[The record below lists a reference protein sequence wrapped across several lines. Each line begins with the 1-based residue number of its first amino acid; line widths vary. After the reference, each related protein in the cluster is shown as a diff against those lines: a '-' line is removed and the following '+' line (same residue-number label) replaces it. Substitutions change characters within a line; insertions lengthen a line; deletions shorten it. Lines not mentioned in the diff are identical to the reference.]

1 MSFWQK
7 CVVVLLAIAIFG
19 GAGYFAHVAF
29 RPVELARLQSIPW
42 VKYVHPNVKRL
53 KQAQDSVRE
62 GKLNEAREILVKAL
76 VLEPKS
82 PVTRELRDLLG
93 NVDTQI
99 FFSKEPSPRKTEYIV
114 NQGDALSSIARKL
127 DSSAEAIMRVNNL
140 DSTLIRPGE
149 KLLVPRLDF
158 AITIDLPNNRLVVHD
173 NRGFFT
179 QYPIVSAQLPP
190 TRRSEIE
197 TKVAAKSF
205 WQNGEALRADHGM
218 QKEGTPRI
226 DLEHS
231 GYVLYGVGEARQ
243 ASTSGIAVTTDDN
256 EQTMNS
262 RDANRLREGI
272 AMMKEDIADIALLIR
287 RGTPVT
293 IIFKQSEAPDG
304 KSSE

>member
-99 FFSKEPSPRKTEYIV
+99 FFSKEPSPRKMECRKKPRRE
-114 NQGDALSSIARKL
+114 SI
-127 DSSAEAIMRVNNL
+127 S
-140 DSTLIRPGE
+140 STLAMCFMGSGKSDRRALP
-149 KLLVPRLDF
+149 KLLSRPMTTSKQWTPAMQIVRVRE
-158 AITIDLPNNRLVVHD
+158 LP
-173 NRGFFT
+173 
-179 QYPIVSAQLPP
+179 
-190 TRRSEIE
+190 
-197 TKVAAKSF
+197 
-205 WQNGEALRADHGM
+205 
-218 QKEGTPRI
+218 
-226 DLEHS
+226 
-231 GYVLYGVGEARQ
+231 
-243 ASTSGIAVTTDDN
+243 
-256 EQTMNS
+256 
-262 RDANRLREGI
+262 
-272 AMMKEDIADIALLIR
+272 
-287 RGTPVT
+287 
-293 IIFKQSEAPDG
+293 
-304 KSSE
+304 